1 MENKVLGIWISSCYP
16 HPESTLYLFLFSVE
30 QNEPPESSME
40 KGSPTYVWRLL
51 LCFMFQMYPFPK
63 AFSPSWGNMKDR
75 RILTLLGYGI
85 SPYKK
90 NSEDWKINS
99 PSYKRFWINLQLG
112 DSWIKEWMQSYG
124 TVPNCSPK
132 KPYLCMFLQTMN
144 EAVHILNGPNCIN
157 TFSIIVFQ

>member
-1 MENKVLGIWISSCYP
+1 MDFLMLSPPWINFISFLVQCRTKWASWKQYGKRESNICLKALVVLHVPNVPIS
-16 HPESTLYLFLFSVE
+16 
-30 QNEPPESSME
+30 
-40 KGSPTYVWRLL
+40 R
-51 LCFMFQMYPFPK
+51 